1 MFEMPNER
9 MVCDSSKGDG
19 HIDFYDEYC
28 EWINRSNGEG
38 FKIFYKDIADVK
50 ILYGLKKTVIVS
62 LKNGEKI
69 NLYLYKADTLRK
81 LLYDAVQRV
90 NKKVI
95 EEPAVEVEPEPK
107 IDNCISELERLAA
120 LHEKGALT
128 DEEFAMAKK
137 KILGI
142 K

>member
-1 MFEMPNER
+1 MFVMPNEK

-19 HIDFYDEYC
+19 HINFYDDYC
-28 EWINRSNGEG
+28 EWINRSTGEG
-38 FKIFYKDIADVK
+38 FKIYYKDIDDVK
-50 ILYGLKKTVIVS
+50 IIYGIKKTVIVS
-62 LKNGEKI
+62 LKNGENI

-81 LLYDAVQRV
+81 LLYDAVQKV
-90 NKKVI
+90 NKSVI
-95 EEPAVEVEPEPK
+95 EEPVIEVEPESK
-107 IDNCISELERLAA
+107 KDDCISELERLVA

-128 DEEFAMAKK
+128 DEEFSIAKK